1 MLTIPFSYACALDS
15 WQLSFKM
22 GNKYVRKGAA
32 AEVAPPSGNNCCCS
46 TRLVGPTKKPLRKGK
61 KAQRCLWH
69 CSIKWIQLKSV
80 RSICQDQPTALN
92 QRGRIITCVFWAHK
106 NMDKFTTCGFIQTPS
121 SWFSFALNLQILKV
135 NRSVSKCDCQA
146 VCTWPY
152 ISSGDFSVQRI
163 CVNKSVP
170 PGV

>member
-1 MLTIPFSYACALDS
+1 MWNIVKIVEYLLQYKTRNTYKVYKEKAFS
-15 WQLSFKM
+15 Q
-22 GNKYVRKGAA
+22 
-32 AEVAPPSGNNCCCS
+32 EVWL
-46 TRLVGPTKKPLRKGK
+46 LVTPAKKNLEIKGK